1 MKIQLNHQVKEKK
14 GGFYLSQIEDYHP
27 GDRLSESSELFCLL
41 EVEAQSHTFSRQITI
56 HQNDIPVFYIKFP
69 KGTWSR

>member
-41 EVEAQSHTFSRQITI
+41 EVEGIVTYVFQTNNHTS
-56 HQNDIPVFYIKFP
+56 K
-69 KGTWSR
+69 